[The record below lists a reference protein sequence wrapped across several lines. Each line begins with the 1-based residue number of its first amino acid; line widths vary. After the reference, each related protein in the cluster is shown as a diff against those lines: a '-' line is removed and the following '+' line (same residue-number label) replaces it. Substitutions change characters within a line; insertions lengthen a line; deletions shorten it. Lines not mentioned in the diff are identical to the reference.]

1 MAFQSSVRNYI
12 ERMVNNKI
20 ECMEIARKFEFDYWD
35 GDRKYGYG
43 GYHYHSKY
51 WNNVVI
57 DFMNYFG
64 LNSSSSLLDIGCAKG
79 FMVYAMSLLG
89 KDASG
94 VDISEYAIG
103 ASIPQVKD
111 KLSLINSPDEISG
124 HYDLL
129 MAKDVLEH
137 VPYDILPG
145 MLKTFRTKC
154 SKILVA
160 VPLGE
165 NKKFR
170 IRQYEMDVTHIIR
183 EPEEFWLKALGDA
196 GFKIKFF
203 DYQMGNLKGNW
214 TKTHPFGNAFI
225 ISE

>member
-1 MAFQSSVRNYI
+1 MNVFDEKYYEDGIANHISGYENYSWMPERTIREATSII
-12 ERMVNNKI
+12 EKV
-20 ECMEIARKFEFDYWD
+20 EFET
-35 GDRKYGYG
+35 
-43 GYHYHSKY
+43 
-51 WNNVVI
+51 VL
-57 DFMNYFG
+57 DF
-64 LNSSSSLLDIGCAKG
+64 GCAKG

-89 KDASG
+89 KDALG

-225 ISE
+225 IGE

>member
-1 MAFQSSVRNYI
+1 MNLFDEKYYEDGIANHISGYENYHWMPERTIREATSII
-12 ERMVNNKI
+12 EK
-20 ECMEIARKFEFDYWD
+20 
-35 GDRKYGYG
+35 
-43 GYHYHSKY
+43 
-51 WNNVVI
+51 I
-57 DFMNYFG
+57 DFNTV
-64 LNSSSSLLDIGCAKG
+64 LDFGCAKG

-89 KDASG
+89 KDAFG

-103 ASIPQVKD
+103 AAMPQIKH
-111 KLSLINSPDEISG
+111 KLNLINSAEDINE

-145 MLKTFRTKC
+145 MLKTFREKTD
-154 SKILVA
+154 KILVA

-203 DYQMGNLKGNW
+203 DYQMGHLKGNW
-214 TKTHPFGNAFI
+214 TKTHQFGNAFI
-225 ISE
+225 VGE